1 MSTHSFLFS
10 FSKIVNN
17 TIWKYW
23 AEKNRSKGKINNTM
37 ATPQCKP
44 KNKIP
49 ELNSKFPF
57 QHIYSCSVLSGCL
70 IPTGTIWLG
79 PLTVTCMCIIY
90 RGHTLQQQ
98 QQQQYIIG
106 GEGHSRAQNES
117 TLWVQTLVLHA
128 ALQNFIIIILSVQTI
143 WGQRKYKEE
152 GRKKNARVRNWTGHT
167 RAIRHVHATECFIFP

>member
-98 QQQQYIIG
+98 QQQYIIG
-106 GEGHSRAQNES
+106 GEGRGTHVHRMRAHSGYRLWYCMQHCRTLSSLFSVFRPSGDKES
-117 TLWVQTLVLHA
+117 
-128 ALQNFIIIILSVQTI
+128 IK
-143 WGQRKYKEE
+143 RKEE
-152 GRKKNARVRNWTGHT
+152 ERKSEK
-167 RAIRHVHATECFIFP
+167 